1 MWCGRCSAG
10 VGCDK
15 GQGFVDDFSRCAAP
29 GKWYDIGERSSESG
43 AADFYA
49 LDGSL
54 SYGELHA
61 QYKPNA
67 KRLRK
72 ELGHFP
78 TIHFA
83 DRNRNQ
89 GHMWVQHGAM
99 QPVGT
104 PEAAWSEGVRSQE
117 REASCF
123 KIRILVRAQV
133 IFSIA
138 LSLGIPSARA
148 PRITHALHMPHR
160 RTTDAPHMHHRCTT
174 HHYAKNDR
182 QTPHAAYLTPS
193 TRRRPLGNPIT
204 RQPVRS
210 ATRSLSN
217 SVARQLDRSATRS
230 FGNSINS
237 VTRWLGSLLS
247 SHLFSLCNLTG
258 RSLMLLGL
266 KVYLPS
272 ATRTRKRV
280 PTE

>member
-1 MWCGRCSAG
+1 MWCGRCSVG

-61 QYKPNA
+61 
-67 KRLRK
+67 
-72 ELGHFP
+72 H
-78 TIHFA
+78 
-83 DRNRNQ
+83 
-89 GHMWVQHGAM
+89 
-99 QPVGT
+99 
-104 PEAAWSEGVRSQE
+104 
-117 REASCF
+117 
-123 KIRILVRAQV
+123 LVRAQV

-160 RTTDAPHMHHRCTT
+160 RTTDTPHMHHRCTT

-182 QTPHAAYLTPS
+182 QTSHAAYLTPS